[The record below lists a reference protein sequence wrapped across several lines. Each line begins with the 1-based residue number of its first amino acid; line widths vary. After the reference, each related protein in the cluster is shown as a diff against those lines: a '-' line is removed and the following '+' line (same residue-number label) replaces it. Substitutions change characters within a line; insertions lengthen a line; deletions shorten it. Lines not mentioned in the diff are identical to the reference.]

1 MKRVYKK
8 WGTGHPGYNIQLATE
23 HQVILDYEVSS
34 NRTDQKLLKPMV
46 EKIKKRTGRVPET
59 MITDAG
65 YGSKFNYRYLKNQ
78 KIQSYI
84 PYTMYEQERIL
95 RNKGLY
101 EYPKNPD
108 KELEKYKFIQRLR
121 LQSEE
126 GKLMMKRRREDVE
139 PVIGNIKRN
148 MEFRRFNL
156 QGKDKCR
163 LEIGLVAV
171 AHNLKKIKNYVKRLV
186 NQGDGRRE
194 TIELGAVLGYLPA

>member
-1 MKRVYKK
+1 
-8 WGTGHPGYNIQLATE
+8 
-23 HQVILDYEVSS
+23 
-34 NRTDQKLLKPMV
+34 
-46 EKIKKRTGRVPET
+46 
-59 MITDAG
+59 
-65 YGSKFNYRYLKNQ
+65 
-78 KIQSYI
+78 
-84 PYTMYEQERIL
+84 MYEQERIL